1 MVTYAQ
7 FAQYLNSNA
16 NAMFYQLTNNMY
28 LPQPNAITAIIGYL
42 FLKNNIKT
50 VSY

>member
-7 FAQYLNSNA
+7 FAQYLNNNA
-16 NAMFYQLTNNMY
+16 NGMFYQLINNMY

-42 FLKNNIKT
+42 SLKNNMCRNIA
-50 VSY
+50 